1 MSLSDEINEVLES
14 EQKEQ
19 FKKKLAKKLF
29 FRDENGEVYEIYNLP
44 SLSWNKLIYDLLN
57 NSGEES
63 LKKWSENML
72 KSDTAI
78 KDFDCESA
86 FEELL
91 ESCDRKADVV
101 FEKLIDRESLK
112 LTDLGAKFIRNIP
125 CDLDTIDPET
135 IDSETNIGKVFSG
148 FRTVT
153 GNQNNEKLQ
162 ELEVKKV
169 LEDCKTKIYGA
180 LKCLTE
186 SVPWFDP
193 AAFLGMEGNVMGDPI
208 TIAAMVFSGSAGKN
222 AKELRVLFEKAFGD
236 TKYSTRAESGKSQFG
251 VRFCHAYKLVKFQYF
266 FIFCAEKFRTL

>member
-1 MSLSDEINEVLES
+1 MSLSDEINEVLEA

-29 FRDENGEVYEIYNLP
+29 FRDENGEVYEIYNLA
-44 SLSWNKLIYDLLN
+44 SYSGDDFIRDFLNK
-57 NSGEES
+57 SGEKILE
-63 LKKWSENML
+63 KWSKNML

-78 KDFDCESA
+78 NDFDCESA
-86 FEELL
+86 FKELL
-91 ESCDRKADVV
+91 ESCDRKAEVA

-125 CDLDTIDPET
+125 CELDTIDPET
-135 IDSETNIGKVFSG
+135 IDSKTHFSG
-148 FRTVT
+148 IFRFSTVT
-153 GNQNNEKLQ
+153 DNQVGEKQQDLG
-162 ELEVKKV
+162 VKKV

-208 TIAAMVFSGSAGKN
+208 TFAAMVFSGSAGKN

-236 TKYSTRAESGKSQFG
+236 TKYSTRAEGGKSQFG
-251 VRFCHAYKLVKFQYF
+251 VRFCRAYKLVKFQYF

>member
-1 MSLSDEINEVLES
+1 MSLFGEINEVLES

-44 SLSWNKLIYDLLN
+44 SYMGNDFIYDFLN
-57 NSGEES
+57 ESGEKT

-78 KDFDCESA
+78 NDFDCESA

-125 CDLDTIDPET
+125 CELDTIDPET
-135 IDSETNIGKVFSG
+135 NIGGMLVFMTDTDNPVG
-148 FRTVT
+148 
-153 GNQNNEKLQ
+153 EKLQ
-162 ELEVKKV
+162 ELGVIKV
-169 LEDCKTKIYGA
+169 LEDCKTKIYDA

-193 AAFLGMEGNVMGDPI
+193 AAFLCMEGNIMGDPI
-208 TIAAMVFSGSAGKN
+208 TIAAMVFSGSGSQN
-222 AKELRVLFEKAFGD
+222 AKELHVLFEKAFGD
-236 TKYSTRAESGKSQFG
+236 TKYSVLRNHGVFGKS
-251 VRFCHAYKLVKFQYF
+251 FCTAYILVKFQYF

>member
-14 EQKEQ
+14 ERKEQ
-19 FKKKLAKKLF
+19 FKRKLAKKLF
-29 FRDENGEVYEIYNLP
+29 FRDDNGTVYELCYRGN
-44 SLSWNKLIYDLLN
+44 SQWGGFIYDLLHK
-57 NSGEES
+57 SGEES

-72 KSDTAI
+72 KSDIAI
-78 KDFDCESA
+78 NDFDCESA
-86 FEELL
+86 FKELL
-91 ESCDRKADVV
+91 ESCDRKAEVA

-125 CDLDTIDPET
+125 CELDTVDLEDLKTDVEFHSVVSFISSRSKPNE
-135 IDSETNIGKVFSG
+135 
-148 FRTVT
+148 
-153 GNQNNEKLQ
+153 EKLE
-162 ELEVKKV
+162 ELRVKKV

-208 TIAAMVFSGSAGKN
+208 TFAAMVFSGSAGKN

-236 TKYSTRAESGKSQFG
+236 TKYSTRAEGGKSQFG
-251 VRFCHAYKLVKFQYF
+251 VRFCRAYKLVKFQYF

>member
-29 FRDENGEVYEIYNLP
+29 LRDENGEVYEIYNLH
-44 SLSWNKLIYDLLN
+44 SSCWNDLIYAFLN
-57 NSGEES
+57 KSDEES
-63 LKKWSENML
+63 LKKWSEYML

-78 KDFDCESA
+78 NDFDCESA

-125 CDLDTIDPET
+125 CELDTLDLEVLAKNVGVIT
-135 IDSETNIGKVFSG
+135 FSSSKELDEI
-148 FRTVT
+148 FDK
-153 GNQNNEKLQ
+153 KLQ
-162 ELEVKKV
+162 EFGVIKV

-180 LKCLTE
+180 LKCLTD

-193 AAFLGMEGNVMGDPI
+193 AAFLGMEGNMMGDPI
-208 TIAAMVFSGSAGKN
+208 TIAAMGFSRSGYQN
-222 AKELRVLFEKAFGD
+222 FKEFHVLFEKAFGD
-236 TKYSTRAESGKSQFG
+236 TKYSVLRNNGFFWESL
-251 VRFCHAYKLVKFQYF
+251 CTAYILVKFQCF

>member
-29 FRDENGEVYEIYNLP
+29 FRDENGEVYEIYNLA
-44 SLSWNKLIYDLLN
+44 SYMGNDFIRDFLN
-57 NSGEES
+57 ESGEKT

-78 KDFDCESA
+78 NDFDCESA
-86 FEELL
+86 FKELL
-91 ESCDRKADVV
+91 ESCDRKAEVA

-125 CDLDTIDPET
+125 CELDTLDPEVLENNGGVIEFFSSKELDEK
-135 IDSETNIGKVFSG
+135 IDK
-148 FRTVT
+148 
-153 GNQNNEKLQ
+153 KLQ
-162 ELEVKKV
+162 ELGVIKV

-193 AAFLGMEGNVMGDPI
+193 AAFIGMEGNIMGDPI
-208 TIAAMVFSGSAGKN
+208 TIAAMVFSGSGSQN
-222 AKELRVLFEKAFGD
+222 AKELHVLFEKAFGD
-236 TKYSTRAESGKSQFG
+236 TKYSVLRNNGFFWEPLCT
-251 VRFCHAYKLVKFQYF
+251 AYILVKFQCF

>member
-1 MSLSDEINEVLES
+1 MVIMSLSDEINEVLES

-29 FRDENGEVYEIYNLP
+29 FRDENGEVYEIYNL
-44 SLSWNKLIYDLLN
+44 SSYNGDNFIRDFLN
-57 NSGEES
+57 ESGEEI

-78 KDFDCESA
+78 NDFDCESA
-86 FEELL
+86 FKELL
-91 ESCDRKADVV
+91 ESCDRKAEVA

-125 CDLDTIDPET
+125 CELDTLDLEVLGNKVGVINFSSPRDLDEKFD
-135 IDSETNIGKVFSG
+135 K
-148 FRTVT
+148 
-153 GNQNNEKLQ
+153 KLQ
-162 ELEVKKV
+162 EFGVIKV

-193 AAFLGMEGNVMGDPI
+193 AAFLGMEGNIMGDPI
-208 TIAAMVFSGSAGKN
+208 TIAAMGFSRSCYQN
-222 AKELRVLFEKAFGD
+222 FKEFHVLFEKAFGD
-236 TKYSTRAESGKSQFG
+236 TKYSVLRNDGFFG
-251 VRFCHAYKLVKFQYF
+251 EPLCTAYILVKFQCF

>member
-19 FKKKLAKKLF
+19 LKKKLAKKLF

-125 CDLDTIDPET
+125 CELDTIDPET
-135 IDSETNIGKVFSG
+135 NIGKVFGG
-148 FRTVT
+148 FIVAD
-153 GNQNNEKLQ
+153 NQVGEKLQ
-162 ELEVKKV
+162 ELGVKKV

-208 TIAAMVFSGSAGKN
+208 TIAAMVFSGSGYQN
-222 AKELRVLFEKAFGD
+222 AKELHVLFEKAFGD
-236 TKYSTRAESGKSQFG
+236 TKYSVLRDHGVFGES
-251 VRFCHAYKLVKFQYF
+251 FCTAYILVKFQYF

>member
-19 FKKKLAKKLF
+19 LKKKLAKKLF
-29 FRDENGEVYEIYNLP
+29 FRDENGEVYELYYRGVIGLDDF
-44 SLSWNKLIYDLLN
+44 IYDLINGDENPL
-57 NSGEES
+57 E
-63 LKKWSENML
+63 KWSENML

-78 KDFDCESA
+78 NDFDCESA

-125 CDLDTIDPET
+125 CELDTIDPET
-135 IDSETNIGKVFSG
+135 NVGGMLEFM
-148 FRTVT
+148 TVT
-153 GNQNNEKLQ
+153 GNQIDEKLQ
-162 ELEVKKV
+162 ELGVIKV

-193 AAFLGMEGNVMGDPI
+193 AAFLGMEGNIMGDPI
-208 TIAAMVFSGSAGKN
+208 TIAAMVFSGSGYQN
-222 AKELRVLFEKAFGD
+222 AKELHVLFEKAFGD
-236 TKYSTRAESGKSQFG
+236 TKYSVLRNHGVFGES
-251 VRFCHAYKLVKFQYF
+251 FCTAYILVKFQYF

>member
-29 FRDENGEVYEIYNLP
+29 FRDENGEVYELYKLNSYN
-44 SLSWNKLIYDLLN
+44 WDVRIHDLLN
-57 NSGEES
+57 RGEEA
-63 LKKWSENML
+63 LKKWSEYMF

-78 KDFDCESA
+78 NDFDCESA
-86 FEELL
+86 FKELL
-91 ESCDRKADVV
+91 ESSDRKAEVA

-125 CDLDTIDPET
+125 CELDTVDLE
-135 IDSETNIGKVFSG
+135 DLENYAVQHMFSG
-148 FRTVT
+148 SKP
-153 GNQNNEKLQ
+153 NDKKLE
-162 ELEVKKV
+162 ELGVKKV
-169 LEDCKTKIYGA
+169 LEDCKTKIYGT

-193 AAFLGMEGNVMGDPI
+193 ATFLGMEGKVMGDPI
-208 TIAAMVFSGSAGKN
+208 TIVAMAFSGSAGKN